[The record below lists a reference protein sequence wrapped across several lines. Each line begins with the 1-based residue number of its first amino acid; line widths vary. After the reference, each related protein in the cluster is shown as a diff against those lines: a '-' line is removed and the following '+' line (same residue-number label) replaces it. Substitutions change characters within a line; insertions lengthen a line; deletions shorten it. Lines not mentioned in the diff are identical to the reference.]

1 MLLNTLIN
9 QQQSLYTDIQVQID
23 SLQEKQREIQAFLQ
37 KLGSVESQM
46 LSAAQ
51 MVQEA
56 IASIREVCPDELEN
70 YQNTINSLFGDAP
83 VAQLDQ
89 ASDEPQPTEPAA
101 PTEPQPPE
109 TEPTVEV
116 DAVEVKSEVV
126 VEPQPEE
133 TGLTIK
139 INGVKERQDAVEKIL
154 KVYFPHVKSQDDFKR
169 YGVPTTEKQVRTYL
183 RNKIE
188 DIAKPETFAGDYQAW
203 QTELFMQ
210 ATKME
215 TTGKEFWVGV
225 NSILLWLQTV

>member
-23 SLQEKQREIQAFLQ
+23 SLQERQREIQAFLQ

-70 YQNTINSLFGDAP
+70 YQATINGLFGDAP

-89 ASDEPQPTEPAA
+89 ASDFEPQVTQPVA

-109 TEPTVEV
+109 TEPV
-116 DAVEVKSEVV
+116 DVDTVEVKSEVV
-126 VEPQPEE
+126 VEPQPQE

-139 INGVKERQDAVEKIL
+139 INGVKERQEAVEKIL
-154 KVYFPHVKSQDDFKR
+154 KVYFPHVKSQDDFKIYR
-169 YGVPTTEKQVRTYL
+169 VPTTEKQVRVFL
-183 RNKIE
+183 REKIE
-188 DIAKPETFAGDYQAW
+188 VLNKPSTFEKDYQAW
-203 QTELFMQ
+203 TTELFMQ
-210 ATKME
+210 AVKLE
-215 TTGKEFWVGV
+215 ATGKDFWVAV
-225 NSILLWLQTV
+225 NNIFLWMSKL